1 MTVRENDIQYLCIG
15 HSCHDLMNGKNIL
28 GGTTS
33 YSSIVVKQLGW
44 EVGVLT
50 SVGSDFE
57 FFDVFE
63 KQNIPFHNK
72 LAEKTTVVVY
82 IYEGSNRIQFIHA
95 RAVTLF
101 PEVVPAEW
109 LNVPVVQFSLIS
121 DEADFS
127 LLKTF
132 PNALVGVTIQGWLRK
147 WDEKGRV
154 SAKPMDWT
162 QLKAANLVIMSDA
175 DIQGFEYAIP
185 EIASYVDVLVM
196 TQGANGATV
205 FNDGKEFH
213 FPSYPIVEVDSTG
226 AGDVFTAAFMVKY
239 AETKDIALA
248 SGFAH
253 SAASFVVEGIGINNL
268 TEIERIND
276 RFEDYKKR
284 FLTV

>member
-1 MTVRENDIQYLCIG
+1 MTVKENDIQYLCIG
-15 HSCHDLMNGKNIL
+15 HSCHDMLNDKNIL

-33 YSSIVVKQLGW
+33 YSSIVVKQLGLK
-44 EVGVLT
+44 VGVLT
-50 SVGSDFE
+50 SVGNDFE

-63 KQNIPFHNK
+63 KQNILFHNK
-72 LAEKTTVVVY
+72 RADKTTVFEN
-82 IYEGSNRIQFIHA
+82 IYEGTKRIQFIHA
-95 RAVTLF
+95 RGETLY
-101 PEVVPAEW
+101 PKDVPAEW
-109 LNVPVVQFSLIS
+109 LNVPVVQFSLIA

-154 SAKPMDWT
+154 SAKAMDWV

-196 TQGANGATV
+196 TQGANGAMV
-205 FNDGKEFH
+205 FKDGKEFH
-213 FPSYPIVEVDSTG
+213 FPAYPIVEVDSTG

-284 FLTV
+284 FLLV